1 MKKWFELFRKTR
13 FYVAMG
19 LLNAASVLV
28 LMAVNNP
35 VSSSRAV
42 SIPQAKAIVQKPDI
56 VIGKPVRIV
65 IPSLNI
71 TLAIDE
77 GNYNPADASWILSDY
92 NAQFAMPTHLANDQT
107 GNTLVY
113 GHNSKHVFGPLKQ
126 LQPGAVVEILT
137 DNNHLFYYKLQSVHS
152 IQPDDVSIFA
162 YEGPPILTLQTCSGN
177 WNELR
182 TMSTFTLERVV
193 KFNPN
198 AETERLEREK
208 LMTAL
213 DNLASPAQ
221 LKIGVNM
228 LSL

>member
-1 MKKWFELFRKTR
+1 MRKWLELVRKTR
-13 FYVAMG
+13 FYVAVG
-19 LLNAASVLV
+19 LVNIASVFT

-42 SIPQAKAIVQKPDI
+42 SIPQAKAIVQKPDT
-56 VIGKPVRIV
+56 VIGKPVRLV

-77 GNYNPADASWILSDY
+77 GNYNPADASWTLSGY

-113 GHNSKHVFGPLKQ
+113 GHNNKYVFGPLKQ
-126 LQPGAVVEILT
+126 LQPGAIVEIMT
-137 DNNHLFYYKLQSVHS
+137 DNNHLFYYKLQSVYT

-162 YEGPPILTLQTCSGN
+162 YDGPPILTLQTCTGN

-182 TMSTFTLERVV
+182 TMSAFTLDRVV

-208 LMTAL
+208 LMTSL
-213 DNLASPAQ
+213 DSLASTAYPEVSILQ
-221 LKIGVNM
+221 N
-228 LSL
+228 